1 MSRCKACDA
10 PLFLKDTPVHNILSG
25 EEEDLCGVCK
35 GASRNAQVEKEYVG
49 GNNPTDGVT
58 APTPTGND

>member
-10 PLFLKDTPVHNILSG
+10 PLYLKDTPTINPNTNQ
-25 EEEDLCGVCK
+25 EEDLCGVCK
-35 GASRNAQVEKEYVG
+35 GQSRYAIVEPEYVG
-49 GNNPTDGVT
+49 GNCPTDGVT